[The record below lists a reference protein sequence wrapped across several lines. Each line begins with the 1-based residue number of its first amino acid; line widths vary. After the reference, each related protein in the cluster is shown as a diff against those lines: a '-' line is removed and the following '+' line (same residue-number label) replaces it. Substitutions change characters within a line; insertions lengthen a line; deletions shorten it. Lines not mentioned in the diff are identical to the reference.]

1 MLKGIITL
9 RHKRDGRVMSEERLE
24 NTITDAGI
32 GQVSGLING
41 QVTDTFQYLAIGSSS
56 TAIGS
61 GDNTL
66 GVEITGP
73 TGLDREIANTITQAT
88 DTITDDTARLKT
100 TYVNTSSST
109 ISVREAGIFDTST
122 EDSGNM
128 LGGETFAVKN
138 MEANDE
144 LQIQYDIVVS

>member
-9 RHKRDGRVMSEERLE
+9 RHKRGDRVMSEERLE
-24 NTITDAGI
+24 NTITNAGI

-41 QVTDTFQYLAIGSSS
+41 QVTDTFKYLAIGSSS

-109 ISVREAGIFDTST
+109 MPVREAGIFDTST

-144 LQIQYDIVVS
+144 LQIQYDIVIS